1 MGFLDYFRIAPSVPE
16 APAADVQSVV
26 ATPNRPYI
34 HKPALDHAGLR
45 KGMWAATENSVGI
58 ITGCGLDGIAE
69 LTVIKADGTTQMTI
83 VDDKA
88 VPLLVLAGVESLRQ
102 AYIDEIPESRRPKD
116 TKDISGVDQLRAMGY
131 INRSEAA

>member
-1 MGFLDYFRIAPSVPE
+1 MGFLDYFRIVPSVPE

-26 ATPNRPYI
+26 AVPNRPYI

-45 KGMWAATENSVGI
+45 KGMWAVTENSVGI

-88 VPLLVLAGVESLRQ
+88 VPLVVLAGVESLRQ
-102 AYIDEIPESRRPKD
+102 AYIDEIPESRRP
-116 TKDISGVDQLRAMGY
+116 SVDALHSMGY
-131 INRSEAA
+131 VNRSEAA